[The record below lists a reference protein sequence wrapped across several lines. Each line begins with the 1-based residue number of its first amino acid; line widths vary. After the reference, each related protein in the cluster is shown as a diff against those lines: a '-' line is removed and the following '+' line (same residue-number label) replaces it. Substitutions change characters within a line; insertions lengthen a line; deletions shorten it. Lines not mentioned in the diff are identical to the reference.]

1 MVLRKL
7 TERGRQRLAS
17 RAIEESRKLYSKLV
31 SILVSSSC
39 EEISVRETTFQNSR
53 ANESRGKRLPVDKTR
68 VEQIV
73 SGQCR
78 VDHLHIQRTILFE
91 SISVG
96 SVLTLRAT
104 NENKFRAQILK
115 S

>member
-1 MVLRKL
+1 
-7 TERGRQRLAS
+7 
-17 RAIEESRKLYSKLV
+17 
-31 SILVSSSC
+31 
-39 EEISVRETTFQNSR
+39 
-53 ANESRGKRLPVDKTR
+53 
-68 VEQIV
+68 
-73 SGQCR
+73 
-78 VDHLHIQRTILFE
+78 LHIQRTILFE